1 MKRRRY
7 APLVWFVLGFGIFM
21 FTRMSKIVPTIPVAM
36 LIAPV
41 FILRFART
49 QPARRGILLTLVGFL
64 LSINIGLWGLFD
76 LDGGAFILIYSIV
89 RSSLLAVLYFLPYMI
104 DRLVYPKF
112 AGRGSASSLMFPI
125 ITTALF
131 FLSSLEGPF
140 DGAIQSGKF
149 VYGPMVFQ
157 QLLSLFGIWSFIF
170 LTSWFA
176 SLLNYAWENS
186 FQWSKIRW
194 ASAIFLSMVTL
205 VFLFGVIKISSSD
218 PESSTVKI
226 AAVVLIPEEGEAI
239 SLDQAWAEKRV
250 SPFEQSVARIAAL
263 TETAALNGAKIV
275 SFQEFAMLIH
285 EEDEQRLREEYQTIA
300 RENNVY
306 LSITYAHYAQE
317 GKGENKHLL
326 IDSNGEIQLDYTKRY
341 VSGLA
346 ELDLGEAG
354 VYRKG
359 PEILQTLDTPYG
371 RIAISICRDMEF
383 PHYMRQAGKDDVDIM
398 LSPAYEWPKGL
409 VIHSVYMRGIEYGF
423 SLVRPTYNGITIAQD
438 FNGRILSQMDSDA
451 TDSGILYADVPTRGV
466 NTLYSQIGDALA
478 RICVLG
484 FLGLVILSIVVSIG
498 QKKNERLGSGL
509 SVPSRSIGSVLP
521 AARRRFMWARKGDH
535 QSCE

>member
-7 APLVWFVLGFGIFM
+7 APFVWYVLGFWIFM
-21 FTRMSKIVPTIPVAM
+21 FTRMSKIVPTVPVAM

-41 FILRFART
+41 FILRFTRT

-112 AGRGSASSLMFPI
+112 AGRGSASSLIFPT

-140 DGAIQSGKF
+140 DGAVQSGKF
-149 VYGPMVFQ
+149 VYGPMAFQ

-170 LTSWFA
+170 LSSWFA

-186 FQWSKIRW
+186 FKWSKIRT
-194 ASAIFLSMVTL
+194 ASVTL
-205 VFLFGVIKISSSD
+205 ISIVALIFLFGLIKISSSD
-218 PESSTVKI
+218 PQPSTVKI
-226 AAVVLIPEEGEAI
+226 AAVVLLPEEGAAV

-263 TETAALNGAKIV
+263 TETAGSNGAKIV
-275 SFQEFAMLIH
+275 SFQEFAMLIN
-285 EEDEQRLREEYQTIA
+285 EESEQRLREEYQRIA
-300 RENNVY
+300 KEHNVY
-306 LSITYAHYAQE
+306 LSIAYAYYAKV

-326 IDSNGEIQLDYTKRY
+326 IDDDGQIRLDYSKRY

-354 VYRKG
+354 IYRKG
-359 PEILQTLDTPYG
+359 PEILQSVDTPYG
-371 RIAISICRDMEF
+371 RIAVSICRDMEF
-383 PHYMRQAGKDDVDIM
+383 PNYMRQAGKDGVDIM

-409 VIHSVYMRGIEYGF
+409 VIHSVYMRGIENGF
-423 SLVRPTYNGITIAQD
+423 SLVRPTYNGITLAQD
-438 FNGRILSQMDSDA
+438 FNGRILSQMDSGA

-466 NTLYSQIGDALA
+466 STLYSQIGDALA
-478 RICVLG
+478 WICVLG

-498 QKKNERLGSGL
+498 QKKKEGLGSGL
-509 SVPSRSIGSVLP
+509 SVPSRSIGPVLP

-535 QSCE
+535 

>member
-1 MKRRRY
+1 MKRKRY
-7 APLVWFVLGFGIFM
+7 APFVWYVLGFGIFM
-21 FTRMSKIVPTIPVAM
+21 FTRMSKIVPTIPIAM

-41 FILRFART
+41 FILRFTRT

-64 LSINIGLWGLFD
+64 LSINVGLWGLFD
-76 LDGGAFILIYSIV
+76 LDGGAFILVYSIV

-112 AGRGSASSLMFPI
+112 AERGSTSSFIFPI

-149 VYGPMVFQ
+149 VYGPMVLQ
-157 QLLSLFGIWSFIF
+157 QLLSLFGVWSFIF

-176 SLLNYAWENS
+176 SLLNYAWENG

-194 ASAIFLSMVTL
+194 ASATFLSMVTL
-205 VFLFGVIKISSSD
+205 IFLFGAVKISSSR
-218 PESSTVKI
+218 PEPITVKI
-226 AAVVLIPEEGEAI
+226 AAVVLVPEEGEAV
-239 SLDQAWAEKRV
+239 SLDLAWAEKRV

-275 SFQEFAMLIH
+275 SFQEFAMLI
-285 EEDEQRLREEYQTIA
+285 EEDEQRLREEYQRIT

-306 LSITYAHYAQE
+306 LSITYAYYGRE

-326 IDSNGEIQLDYTKRY
+326 IDNNGQIQLDYTKRY

-359 PEILQTLDTPYG
+359 PEILQSVDTPYG
-371 RIAISICRDMEF
+371 RVAVSICRDMEF
-383 PHYMRQAGKDDVDIM
+383 PHYMRQAGRDDVDIM

-409 VIHSVYMRGIEYGF
+409 VVHSVYMRGIEYGF

-438 FNGRILSQMDSDA
+438 FTGRILSQMDSDD
-451 TDSGILYADVPTRGV
+451 TDEGILYADVPTRGV
-466 NTLYSQIGDALA
+466 HTLYTEVGDLLGWGS
-478 RICVLG
+478 VLG
-484 FLGLVILSIVVSIG
+484 FLALVFVNAVLSIRR
-498 QKKNERLGSGL
+498 KKEKR
-509 SVPSRSIGSVLP
+509 
-521 AARRRFMWARKGDH
+521 
-535 QSCE
+535 E

>member
-1 MKRRRY
+1 MKRRRH
-7 APLVWFVLGFGIFM
+7 APLAWFVLGFGIFM

-41 FILRFART
+41 FILRFTRT

-76 LDGGAFILIYSIV
+76 LDGGALILIYSIV
-89 RSSLLAVLYFLPYMI
+89 RGSLLAVLYFLPYMI

-112 AGRGSASSLMFPI
+112 AGRGSASSLIFPI

-176 SLLNYAWENS
+176 SLLNYAWENG

-194 ASAIFLSMVTL
+194 ASTIFLTMVTL
-205 VFLFGVIKISSSD
+205 VFLFGAIKISSSR
-218 PESSTVKI
+218 PEPITVKI
-226 AAVVLIPEEGEAI
+226 AAVVLVPEEGEAV
-239 SLDQAWAEKRV
+239 SLDQAWAEKQV
-250 SPFEQSVARIAAL
+250 SPFEQSVARIATL
-263 TETAALNGAKIV
+263 TKTAALNGAKIV
-275 SFQEFAMLIH
+275 SFQEFAMLID
-285 EEDEQRLREEYQTIA
+285 EEDEQRLGEEYQRIA

-306 LSITYAHYAQE
+306 LSITYAYYATE

-326 IDSNGEIQLDYTKRY
+326 IDNNGKVQLDYTKRY

-359 PEILQTLDTPYG
+359 PEILQSVDTPYG
-371 RIAISICRDMEF
+371 RVAVSICRDMEF
-383 PHYMRQAGKDDVDIM
+383 PHYMRQAGRDDVDIM
-398 LSPAYEWPKGL
+398 LSSAYEWPKGL
-409 VIHSVYMRGIEYGF
+409 VVHSVYMRGIEYGF
-423 SLVRPTYNGITIAQD
+423 SLVRPTYNGISIAQD

-451 TDSGILYADVPTRGV
+451 TDDGILYADIPTQGV
-466 NTLYSQIGDALA
+466 NTLYTEVGDLLGWGS
-478 RICVLG
+478 VLG
-484 FLGLVILSIVVSIG
+484 FLALVLLSVILSIKR
-498 QKKNERLGSGL
+498 KKEKR
-509 SVPSRSIGSVLP
+509 
-521 AARRRFMWARKGDH
+521 
-535 QSCE
+535 E

>member
-1 MKRRRY
+1 MNKRSY
-7 APLVWFVLGFGIFM
+7 APLAWFILGFGIFM
-21 FTRMSKIVPTIPVAM
+21 FTRMSKMVPTIPVAM

-41 FILRFART
+41 FILRFTRT

-76 LDGGAFILIYSIV
+76 LDGGAFILVYSIV

-112 AGRGSASSLMFPI
+112 TERGSASSLIFPI

-157 QLLSLFGIWSFIF
+157 QLLSVFGIWSFIF

-186 FQWSKIRW
+186 FQWRKIRW
-194 ASAIFLSMVTL
+194 VSAIFLSMVTL

-218 PESSTVKI
+218 PEPSTVKI
-226 AAVVLIPEEGEAI
+226 AAVVLVPEEGDAV
-239 SLDQAWAEKRV
+239 SLEQAWAEKRV
-250 SPFEQSVARIAAL
+250 SPFEQTVARIAGL
-263 TETAALNGAKIV
+263 VETAALNGAKIV
-275 SFQEFAMLIH
+275 SFQEFAMLIN
-285 EEDEQRLREEYQTIA
+285 EESEQRLREEYQRIA
-300 RENNVY
+300 KEHNVY
-306 LSITYAHYAQE
+306 LSITYAYYAQE

-326 IDSNGEIQLDYTKRY
+326 IDDDGQIRLDYSKRY

-354 VYRKG
+354 MYRKG
-359 PEILQTLDTPYG
+359 PEILQSVDTPYG
-371 RIAISICRDMEF
+371 RIAVSICRDMEF
-383 PHYMRQAGKDDVDIM
+383 PHFMRQAGKDGVDIM

-409 VIHSVYMRGIEYGF
+409 VVHSVYMRGIEYGF
-423 SLVRPTYNGITIAQD
+423 SLVRPAYNGITIAQD
-438 FNGRILSQMDSDA
+438 FNGRILSQMDSEE
-451 TDSGILYADVPTRGV
+451 TDDGILYADVPTRGV
-466 NTLYSQIGDALA
+466 NTLYTEVGDLLGWGS
-478 RICVLG
+478 VLG
-484 FLGLVILSIVVSIG
+484 FLGLVLLSVVLSIRR
-498 QKKNERLGSGL
+498 KKEKRESAGPGM
-509 SVPSRSIGSVLP
+509 SVPN
-521 AARRRFMWARKGDH
+521 
-535 QSCE
+535 

>member
-1 MKRRRY
+1 MNKRGY
-7 APLVWFVLGFGIFM
+7 LPFVWFVVGFGIFV
-21 FTRMSKIVPTIPVAM
+21 FTRMSKLVPTIPVAI

-41 FILRFART
+41 FILRFNRT
-49 QPARRGILLTLVGFL
+49 QPVRRGNLLTLVGFL

-76 LDGGAFILIYSIV
+76 LDGGAFILVFSIV
-89 RSSLLAVLYFLPYMI
+89 RSSLLADLYFLPYMI

-112 AGRGSASSLMFPI
+112 AERGSASSLIFPI
-125 ITTALF
+125 ITTAIF

-157 QLLSLFGIWSFIF
+157 QLRSLLGIWSFIF
-170 LTSWFA
+170 LTAWFA

-186 FQWSKIRW
+186 FNWSKIRT
-194 ASAIFLSMVTL
+194 ASVTL
-205 VFLFGVIKISSSD
+205 ISIVALIFLFGLIKISSSD
-218 PESSTVKI
+218 PETSTVKI
-226 AAVVLIPEEGEAI
+226 AAVILVPEEGAAV

-275 SFQEFAMLIH
+275 SFQEFAMLIN
-285 EEDEQRLREEYQTIA
+285 EESEQRLREEYQRIA
-300 RENNVY
+300 KGHNVY
-306 LSITYAHYAQE
+306 LSITYAYYAKE

-326 IDSNGEIQLDYTKRY
+326 IDDDGQIRLDYSKRY

-354 VYRKG
+354 IYRKG
-359 PEILQTLDTPYG
+359 PEILQSVDTPYG
-371 RIAISICRDMEF
+371 RIAVSICRDMEF
-383 PHYMRQAGKDDVDIM
+383 PHYMRQAGRDGVDIM

-409 VIHSVYMRGIEYGF
+409 VVHSVYMRGIENGF

-438 FNGRILSQMDSDA
+438 FNGRILSQMDSEE
-451 TDSGILYADVPTRGV
+451 TDDGILYAEVPTRGV
-466 NTLYSQIGDALA
+466 NTLYTEVGDLLGWGS
-478 RICVLG
+478 VLG
-484 FLGLVILSIVVSIG
+484 FLGLVLFNVILSVKR
-498 QKKNERLGSGL
+498 KKEKPEKLAGCS
-509 SVPSRSIGSVLP
+509 PVL
-521 AARRRFMWARKGDH
+521 
-535 QSCE
+535 